1 MQHYGFIK
9 TALGIPFSN
18 PGDLHTNT
26 EKIIALSIEAFNNG
40 SSIILFPELSITG
53 YTCQDLFSNSI
64 IIQKTI
70 ESIITIKNKT
80 KFTDIIITVGA
91 PLIWNNG
98 LYNCAVVIQSGKILG
113 IVPKIFLAQYRE
125 FYEARWFKSGLGIKN
140 QHIPIDGEMI
150 CFGTETLFRNSK
162 NPAMV
167 IGIEICEDV
176 WTSSPPSGT
185 LAENGATIILNLS
198 ASNIIIGK
206 DLYRRKLIEMQSARL
221 IAAYL
226 YCNTSAAESTTDL
239 VFDGDGLIYENGIL
253 LSQSE
258 RFLRKDQ
265 LLYADIDLELLTHER
280 TKITSFP
287 SSSDNFNSI
296 DFSQQRKTFE
306 LTRLYAKH
314 PFVPANNDLL
324 HNRCKEIFT
333 IQATGLAK
341 RLETTQ
347 CKAVI
352 GLSGGLDSTLALLVT
367 IKAMKLL
374 NKNPQTEII
383 PITMPGFGTTTMTRN
398 AVEKLC
404 DELAIP
410 LLQYPIHDISNT
422 MFDTIEHPRDTHDI
436 TYENIQAR
444 SRTYILMSIA
454 NKHNG
459 IVIGTGDLSE
469 LALGWS
475 TYNGDHISMYNV
487 NSSIPKTLVKYLI
500 NEISQTEFDGHARE
514 ILSDILTF
522 PISPE
527 LLPTSGNTVVQKTED
542 VIGPYE
548 LHDFF
553 LYYFVRWG
561 FTPEKIKCI
570 TNKTF
575 SDIYSEDEISQW
587 LTVFIKRFFTSQ
599 WKRDC
604 VPAGPKV
611 GSIDLSPR
619 GSWRMS
625 AEMSINDFLF

>member
-26 EKIIALSIEAFNNG
+26 EKIIALSLEAFNNG

-70 ESIITIKNKT
+70 QSIITIKNET

-125 FYEARWFKSGLGIKN
+125 FYEARWFKSGLGIQN
-140 QHIPIDGEMI
+140 QHITIDGELI
-150 CFGTETLFRNSK
+150 PFGTETLFRNSK

-185 LAENGATIILNLS
+185 LAENGATILLNLS

-206 DLYRRKLIEMQSARL
+206 DVYRRKLIEMQSSRL

-226 YCNTSAAESTTDL
+226 YCNASAAESTTDL

-265 LLYADIDLELLTHER
+265 LIYADIDLELLTHER

-287 SSSDNFNSI
+287 SSSDNFKSI
-296 DFSQQRKTFE
+296 DFSQQRKTFT
-306 LTRLYAKH
+306 LTRVYAKH

-374 NKNPQTEII
+374 NKNPQTEIL
-383 PITMPGFGTTTMTRN
+383 PVTMPGFGTTTMTRN

-422 MFDTIEHPRDTHDI
+422 MFDTIEHPKNTHDI

-444 SRTYILMSIA
+444 ARTYILMSIA

-570 TNKTF
+570 ANKTF
-575 SDIYSEDEISQW
+575 SDMYSGDEISKW
-587 LTVFIKRFFTSQ
+587 LTVFIKRFFSSQ

-625 AEMSINDFLF
+625 AEMSINEFLF